1 MRSTLFVTLV
11 AIAFALLAVSTVAVA
26 SHGDEGVKERLEE
39 NLDDVAEVQD
49 VPDLDTEEDEPAL
62 GGLLEGAG
70 GIFESIGGALGSG
83 LETIA
88 TIGGTAITATG
99 AALATVA
106 AATHKALIWSVAGVA
121 GLMVDSLKAT
131 LDGALA
137 LVTGAW
143 GLIGSLAAAAAFGR
157 PAAMPQGA
165 WVTTV
170 ATGATLAS
178 AGVHYGLWNLA
189 RRFGWLAAG
198 LPLFSRIEKDDL
210 LDHPLRNEIYDVI
223 KASPGIHI
231 SALARTVDAGWGT
244 TIHHLRKLKEE
255 DMVAVRVVNNQK
267 CYFVNGGGMGADAWG
282 AVSHLK
288 NKTARRIAEFVHA
301 NPLIAVT
308 QVSKQLEISA
318 SLVSHH
324 VAKLTQAG
332 VLEKVRDGRFMR
344 LAVTQKAATAIA
356 PQPTTVGQAAE
367 IPGMAA

>member
-1 MRSTLFVTLV
+1 MRSILLVTLV
-11 AIAFALLAVSTVAVA
+11 AAAFALVAVSTTVAA
-26 SHGDEGVKERLEE
+26 SHGDVQENIEQRVEEVTQTQDLIDLE
-39 NLDDVAEVQD
+39 Q
-49 VPDLDTEEDEPAL
+49 EDKDEAAL
-62 GGLLEGAG
+62 GGLLDGANS
-70 GIFESIGGALGSG
+70 IFGSIGNTIEAG
-83 LETIA
+83 LQAVA
-88 TIGGTAITATG
+88 TVGDYAFTAAG
-99 AALATVA
+99 AALVTVA
-106 AATHKALIWSVAGVA
+106 AATQKALVWSVVGVA
-121 GLMVDSLKAT
+121 GLMVDALKT
-131 LDGALA
+131 TFDGALA
-137 LVTGAW
+137 LVSGVWA
-143 GLIGSLAAAAAFGR
+143 LIGSLAAAAAFGR
-157 PAAMPQGA
+157 PAAMSQGA

-178 AGVHYGLWNLA
+178 AGLHYGLWNLA

-210 LDHPLRNEIYDVI
+210 LEHPLRNEIYDVI

-267 CYFVNGGGMGADAWG
+267 CYFVNGGGTGRDAW
-282 AVSHLK
+282 AAISHLK

-308 QVSKQLEISA
+308 QVSKQLGISA

-344 LAVTQKAATAIA
+344 LAMTQEAASVIA
-356 PQPTTVGQAAE
+356 PQQATVSQATE
-367 IPGMAA
+367 MPGMAA